1 MAARQHPF
9 EALKGYLPAGSFD
22 MVMPLITEH
31 KVHLVITKERQ
42 TKLGDFRHAHRNN
55 NHRITVNGNLNV
67 HAFLITLIHELAH
80 LLAYQRYGHRI
91 PPHGKEWKYTY
102 SQLLS
107 SFLAANIFP
116 ADVAHELTLMLGNPA
131 ASSSAED
138 GLQRVLRKYDAPRPG
153 IATVEEIAEGEAFQL
168 PDGRAFIRGDKLRKR
183 IRCHEMHSIRVY
195 LFHPLYEVQRL

>member
-1 MAARQHPF
+1 MAARQYPF
-9 EALKGYLPAGSFD
+9 EALKQYLPSGSFEL
-22 MVMPLITEH
+22 VMPLILEH

-80 LLAYQRYGHRI
+80 LLAYQQFGHRI
-91 PPHGKEWKYTY
+91 APHGKEWKQTY
-102 SQLLS
+102 SFLLKD
-107 SFLAANIFP
+107 FLQANVFP
-116 ADVAHELTLMLGNPA
+116 NDVARELRLMLHNPA

-138 GLQRVLRKYDAPRPG
+138 GLQRVLRKYDPPKPG
-153 IATVEEIAEGEAFQL
+153 MAIVEDIPEGETFQL
-168 PDGRAFIRGDKLRKR
+168 PDGRVFIRGNKLRKR
-183 IRCHEMHSIRVY
+183 IRCHEMHSMRVF